1 MNGFSYI
8 AHKEGDELAHY
19 GVKGQKWGV
28 RKEIGKDAKAAAI
41 ARGRA
46 TSLSKQAK
54 KLLSRI
60 NKLKTSGK
68 TANRSLSSRARA
80 VQKEAS
86 KYQEVEKVLS
96 KGLSEKDIRQGR
108 RAVKLRSFL
117 RFALV
122 GPMGKAGSE
131 ITDDGY
137 IDLQMKKRKSNEG
150 G

>member
-1 MNGFSYI
+1 MNGSTYI

-19 GVKGQKWGV
+19 GVKGQKWDV
-28 RKEIGKDAKAAAI
+28 R
-41 ARGRA
+41 
-46 TSLSKQAK
+46 
-54 KLLSRI
+54 
-60 NKLKTSGK
+60 
-68 TANRSLSSRARA
+68 
-80 VQKEAS
+80 
-86 KYQEVEKVLS
+86 
-96 KGLSEKDIRQGR
+96 KDIRQGR

-131 ITDDGY
+131 ITDDGH

>member
-68 TANRSLSSRARA
+68 TANRSLSSKARA
-80 VQKEAS
+80 MQKEAS

-122 GPMGKAGSE
+122 GPIGKAGSE